1 MKDYFQGERCQHQEK
16 NSRDQE
22 NYIYQKWEIPSGTGG
37 AERPDTIPY

>member
-1 MKDYFQGERCQHQEK
+1 MPTPGEK
-16 NSRDQE
+16 LDNSRDKE